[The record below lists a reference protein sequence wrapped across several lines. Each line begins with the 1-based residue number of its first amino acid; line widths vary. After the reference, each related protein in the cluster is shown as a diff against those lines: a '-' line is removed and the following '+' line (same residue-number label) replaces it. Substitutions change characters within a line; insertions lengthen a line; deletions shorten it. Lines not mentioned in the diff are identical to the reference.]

1 MNDIEIQEAIA
12 SVEALRKRIS
22 SLEDDALDL
31 LFREARTHNGWSERP
46 ITEEQIQL
54 LYELTISGPTTAN
67 SQPSR
72 FIFCRSPE
80 SKERLIPCLA
90 PGNVDKTRAAPLTV
104 IIGYDMA
111 FWEHLPRMFPHKD
124 LTAMYKG
131 NEPYIDVN
139 GLRNSSLQGAYL
151 IIAARAMGLD
161 IGAMSGFN
169 HEAIDREFFSDTSI
183 KSNFLCNVGYGD
195 TNALYNKLPRFEF
208 EEICEII

>member
-22 SLEDDALDL
+22 SLEDAALDL
-31 LFREARTHNGWSERP
+31 LFREARTHNGWSDRP

-124 LTAMYKG
+124 MTAMYRG

-195 TNALYNKLPRFEF
+195 TNALYHKLPRFEF